1 MNNQVDANNPEKV
14 TPQDPSQGKSETTDS
29 TDKLTLKD
37 AYKELWHCRDFELE
51 HFWQR
56 SIFLTAFLMACYTGY
71 GFVLA
76 KILDGDCSCPIV
88 ANLAGVAFSAIG
100 MILSTLWIMM
110 AKGSKAWYE
119 RYESAISNFFKI
131 AGLSEEE
138 RVALMEKGVGN
149 IIAFAY
155 QYARDFRNYSAPV
168 SNSLFNTKGGA
179 YSPSKINIL
188 LGQLVFLIWVFIAC
202 IHFVMLYQRHITIN
216 MAIAV
221 GIALMLI
228 VVVFV
233 TLGANVLKSRTLEE
247 K

>member
-1 MNNQVDANNPEKV
+1 MSSQADANNPEMV
-14 TPQDPSQGKSETTDS
+14 MPQDPSQGMADNP
-29 TDKLTLKD
+29 DKLTLKD
-37 AYKELWHCRDFELE
+37 AYNELWHCRDFELE

-76 KILDGDCSCPIV
+76 KILDGDCPIV
-88 ANLAGVAFSAIG
+88 VNLVGVAFSAIG

-119 RYESAISNFFKI
+119 RYEMAIYNFFEIIEMTRKEKQKFVEDK
-131 AGLSEEE
+131 AG
-138 RVALMEKGVGN
+138 R
-149 IIAFAY
+149 IIGFAY
-155 QYARDFRNYSAPV
+155 GDGFKPYSAPV
-168 SNSLFNTKGGA
+168 SNGLSNTKGGA
-179 YSPSKINIL
+179 YSPSKINIAI
-188 LGQLVFLIWVFIAC
+188 GQLSFLIWAVIAC
-202 IHFVMLYQRHITIN
+202 VHLVILFNCHTSIN

-221 GIALMLI
+221 GFALVLS

-233 TLGANVLKSRTLEE
+233 TQSKDVLKSSTLEE